1 MFLLGLLAL
10 ALAAVWRSLVLLC
23 KTMTALFWGS
33 TSRFGMVRYV
43 RLLVFLFDSYDMSI
57 IPSGLQLD
65 PF

>member
-1 MFLLGLLAL
+1 
-10 ALAAVWRSLVLLC
+10 
-23 KTMTALFWGS
+23 MTALFWGS